1 MMSFVFCWYRLP
13 VKYNL
18 NRITPIII
26 FISFV
31 YFYFSK
37 SVQMKKVFYKH
48 WFFTFFSSVDILKAL
63 FVSRIT
69 GCSKIS
75 KACVFMDELYRLS
88 YNTGPR
94 ILQMNLKL
102 ATAPV
107 RWRREI
113 EFTRFLSKK
122 LVFHLDWKLAK
133 YDLLRKT
140 FVCVCPT
147 FVLNVL
153 RQNWFSKLV
162 LWKEMGPN
170 NAIRATVREETFLT
184 TSLDVKLQSFISQ
197 IVR

>member
-1 MMSFVFCWYRLP
+1 M
-13 VKYNL
+13 
-18 NRITPIII
+18 I
-26 FISFV
+26 F
-31 YFYFSK
+31 Y
-37 SVQMKKVFYKH
+37 
-48 WFFTFFSSVDILKAL
+48 FFSSVDILKAL

-184 TSLDVKLQSFISQ
+184 TSLDVKLKLIYFSNLKVKGSNYWISGSFWTSVNWICSSWFS
-197 IVR
+197 